1 MRRPLGSI
9 QGGIV
14 ALLVVVLTACSATKV
29 KRAKPK
35 LALTAPQPNR
45 IYSELV
51 TPQFPIIQIEPR
63 EELLKQDPLWAGYYY
78 SVEGFEI
85 ATNYALVS
93 KEYSDRCINLFW
105 APTANPITIQQF
117 IDNQWQDL
125 RILPSSVTNW
135 HVRIN
140 DLRFYRL
147 KLK

>member
-9 QGGIV
+9 KSGIAIFLIV
-14 ALLVVVLTACSATKV
+14 ALTACSVPKV
-29 KRAKPK
+29 KPRKF
-35 LALTAPQPNR
+35 ALPALQLSM
-45 IYSELV
+45 IYAELI
-51 TPQFPIIQIEPR
+51 TPQFPIVQIEPR
-63 EELLKQDPLWAGYYY
+63 EELLRQDPLWAGYYY